1 MFLIGVLSININ
13 ITTCAFNESNHLE
26 DTSHM
31 NRNIP
36 RIVMAVIVS
45 LIMGYIGLYV
55 GSFLNSDNMPV
66 IFVIITMGAFI
77 MNEIHKS
84 RKTNSESKEPDSG
97 NEKTD

>member
-1 MFLIGVLSININ
+1 
-13 ITTCAFNESNHLE
+13 
-26 DTSHM
+26 M

-77 MNEIHKS
+77 MNAIHKS
-84 RKTNSESKEPDSG
+84 GNANSESKETDSE
-97 NEKTD
+97 NEKAD